1 MRAVVQRVGR
11 ATVEVEGRVVGR
23 IELGMVVLLGVAKG
37 DEDSDARNLA
47 NKLVTFRI
55 FADECG
61 KMNRSIVDAGGAI
74 LLVSQFTL
82 VGNTNNGRR
91 PSFEEAA
98 PPEQAEKLYR
108 QVSEQ
113 LRGHGISVETGLFG
127 VHMLVRLENDG
138 PVTFVLDSR

>member
-1 MRAVVQRVGR
+1 MGR

-82 VGNTNNGRR
+82 VGNTTNGRR

>member
-1 MRAVVQRVGR
+1 
-11 ATVEVEGRVVGR
+11 
-23 IELGMVVLLGVAKG
+23 
-37 DEDSDARNLA
+37 
-47 NKLVTFRI
+47 
-55 FADECG
+55 
-61 KMNRSIVDAGGAI
+61 MNRSIVDAGGAI

-82 VGNTNNGRR
+82 VGNTTNGRR

-127 VHMLVRLENDG
+127 AHMLVRLENDG